1 MCFGN
6 KVNVQRCVFTKCNSL
21 MVLPQWNESQP
32 TSMTMAASFHKSNTE
47 HGLFHILYVFAVLS
61 PVYPH
66 GHASMVNR
74 AYK

>member
-1 MCFGN
+1 MCVHKMQFSDG
-6 KVNVQRCVFTKCNSL
+6 F
-21 MVLPQWNESQP
+21 
-32 TSMTMAASFHKSNTE
+32 TSMEWISTEKYETLNEASMATTMPVSIKNTE

-61 PVYPH
+61 PVYPY